1 MIAEAKV
8 IEGLREIFAEVFMRD
23 DIPVSPDL
31 TAKDVEGWDS
41 FKQVEIIMA
50 TEQHFRMRF
59 LSSEVDGFQTLG
71 DLIRA
76 VAQRAT

>member
-1 MIAEAKV
+1 MIPESKV
-8 IEGLREIFAEVFMRD
+8 VEGLREIFAEVFLRD
-23 DIPVSPDL
+23 DIPVSPGL

-50 TEQHFRMRF
+50 TEQHFGMRF

-71 DLIRA
+71 DLIKA
-76 VAQRAT
+76 VAQRAV